1 MLAVVVAF
9 STEMLT
15 FHVFKQY
22 FLEVEMRFKH
32 SNLCVCVVE
41 WFNEPPLTWTMWC
54 NQFCPMKSRL
64 CCLDNYTNTI
74 ENFDWPAFFFFER
87 REQYNDENSK
97 ASSSKKKKEEEK
109 IQLIFTFK
117 LTMMWGIV
125 CMRHFNFV
133 TWLIAIFWPD
143 QNLWWIFVRY
153 SFVSAAVRK
162 CHIIKLF
169 IHLVLFV
176 CIKLI
181 CMKWK

>member
-64 CCLDNYTNTI
+64 CCLDNNTNTI
-74 ENFDWPAFFFFER
+74 ENFDSPAFFFFER
-87 REQYNDENSK
+87 REQYAMTKIQKRRAAKKRRRENSVDFHVQINDDVRNRVH
-97 ASSSKKKKEEEK
+97 APFQFRDMINSHFLTRSKS
-109 IQLIFTFK
+109 LMDF
-117 LTMMWGIV
+117 
-125 CMRHFNFV
+125 C
-133 TWLIAIFWPD
+133 
-143 QNLWWIFVRY
+143 
-153 SFVSAAVRK
+153 S
-162 CHIIKLF
+162 
-169 IHLVLFV
+169 LFV
-176 CIKLI
+176 CIGRCEKMSYHKTIHTFGIIRLY
-181 CMKWK
+181 